1 MGRQTW
7 LKKDGGPVNGTCYL
21 GLFPFVETGSLVTQV
36 GLEFLILLPPLP
48 FGLEFLILLPP
59 LLEYENY
66 RPVLPYP
73 SFLLLFLFFCFLGG
87 GG

>member
-36 GLEFLILLPPLP
+36 GLEFLILLPPL
-48 FGLEFLILLPP
+48 
-59 LLEYENY
+59 LEYENY